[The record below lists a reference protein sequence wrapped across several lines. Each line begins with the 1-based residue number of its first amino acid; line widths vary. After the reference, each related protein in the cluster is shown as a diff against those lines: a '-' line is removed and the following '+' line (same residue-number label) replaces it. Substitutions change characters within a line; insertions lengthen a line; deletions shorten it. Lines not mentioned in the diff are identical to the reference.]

1 MHESEKWKGSRSV
14 VSDPQWSHG
23 LQLSRL
29 LHPWDF
35 PGKSTGVGCHCL
47 LWSKC
52 NYCFKWAKV
61 LFFIWSWPRL
71 LDIFNEPRFDS
82 KQTRES
88 ELFYMIQ
95 HDSTCIYSLHLK
107 ICKYKNEFACRQLRP
122 PPRPQSPKW
131 RHGKEPP
138 AYVRGVGSIPESGRT
153 PGVGQGNALQYSCL
167 ENPHRQRSLE
177 ACSPWGRKRVR
188 HDVVT

>member
-1 MHESEKWKGSRSV
+1 
-14 VSDPQWSHG
+14 
-23 LQLSRL
+23 
-29 LHPWDF
+29 
-35 PGKSTGVGCHCL
+35 
-47 LWSKC
+47 
-52 NYCFKWAKV
+52 
-61 LFFIWSWPRL
+61 
-71 LDIFNEPRFDS
+71 
-82 KQTRES
+82 
-88 ELFYMIQ
+88 MIQ

-138 AYVRGVGSIPESGRT
+138 AYVRDVGSIPESGRT

-177 ACSPWGRKRVR
+177 GCSPWGRKRVR
-188 HDVVT
+188 HDVVTQHACPSHLSSPVSRQLDTEEGLHKSRLHRMGKAPKALKRTRFDPCVCIYFIRAACMMRTAIFTWQTTVHRVAKSRTPLSE